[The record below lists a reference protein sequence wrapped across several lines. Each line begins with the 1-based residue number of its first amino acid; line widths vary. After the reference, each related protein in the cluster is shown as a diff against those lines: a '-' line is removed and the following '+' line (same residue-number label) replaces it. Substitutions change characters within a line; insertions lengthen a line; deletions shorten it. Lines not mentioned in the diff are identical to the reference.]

1 VDQIYVLGD
10 IVGYG
15 PDPNAVVAR
24 LRGEGVRAVQGNH
37 DLAVEDSSVLS
48 WFNAEAAAALL
59 WTRTVLSGES
69 RRFLAGL
76 PKVRRIGPDR
86 CVHGSPR
93 RGYLWEYILDDNQ
106 AREILDQIGF
116 RLCFYGHTHLPRI
129 FTPAGEQVPPI
140 ASETPWIPLPER
152 ALVNP
157 GSVGQPRDGY
167 PDAAF
172 AVVDLDGP
180 AVQFW
185 RVPYDIPTTQT
196 KILAAGLP
204 MIEAVR
210 LSYGQ

>member
-1 VDQIYVLGD
+1 MLGD

-24 LRGEGVRAVQGNH
+24 LRSEGVHAIQGNH
-37 DLAVEDSSVLS
+37 DLAVQDPSLLS
-48 WFNAEAAAALL
+48 WFNEEAAAALD
-59 WTRTVLSGES
+59 WTRGALTEEN
-69 RRFLAGL
+69 RRYLAGL
-76 PKVRRIGPDR
+76 PKMRRLGPDR

-93 RGYLWEYILDDNQ
+93 RGYAWEYILDEGQ
-106 AREILDQIGF
+106 AGDILDQVEF
-116 RLCFYGHTHLPRI
+116 RFCFYGHTHLPRI
-129 FTPAGEQVPPI
+129 FAPEGEQVPPV
-140 ASETPWIPLPER
+140 AAETEWIPLPER

-185 RVPYDIPTTQT
+185 RVPYDIPATQA
-196 KILAAGLP
+196 KIVVAGLP

-210 LSYGQ
+210 LSYGR